1 MSPGTRAGMPGA
13 QETARG
19 LTRMLTWPLPVFS
32 GSGANLQVLGGDE
45 DLSFAHA
52 SPDTSVQRRGPL

>member
-1 MSPGTRAGMPGA
+1 LAHPHAHLGSCRF
-13 QETARG
+13 
-19 LTRMLTWPLPVFS
+19 FS

-52 SPDTSVQRRGPL
+52 SPDTSVQRRRQDTHHQPEVVAA